1 MHLKSSNG
9 PIDVLVC
16 PETEEDYPQS
26 PLPSSS
32 GHFFSD
38 SHQTST
44 PMRLSTA
51 QVTVHTPETMQR
63 NNISS
68 YGGHV
73 IQHRQ
78 TTPTINVSMERGG
91 PLQSQ
96 HDLDISLNS
105 AADMTSDLDEL
116 MASYNHVPMD
126 SDHFLSADDLIP
138 FESLNPP
145 LHIHDDDFSFALD
158 DATEGI
164 HELFDL
170 VS

>member
-1 MHLKSSNG
+1 MHLKSTNG

-16 PETEEDYPQS
+16 PETEDDNPQS
-26 PLPSSS
+26 PLPSSGS
-32 GHFFSD
+32 HFFSD
-38 SHQTST
+38 SQQTST

-63 NNISS
+63 NNIS

-116 MASYNHVPMD
+116 MASYNHVPMED
-126 SDHFLSADDLIP
+126 DHFLSANDLIP

-145 LHIHDDDFSFALD
+145 LHIHDEDFSFALD